1 MSVSRQELAAA
12 IGAGRVAEDP
22 ATGKPVSKITTT
34 QELVKLIGFCS
45 SKKANLVVKRSK
57 DFWAS
62 GSENGDVLL
71 DMGQL
76 NRSVRVDVNGLFV
89 SCGPGTAVA
98 ELIDELEKHGMT
110 LGALP
115 ASNEM
120 SVGEW
125 LLWRR
130 ASFGTIANGDVSNEI
145 RSVDLVLGDGKTLET
160 GYKAISNFATGYDL
174 NRLTVGSCG
183 AFGIPARI
191 HLFPRPMPPEIRLL
205 KYSLPADQ
213 LSAFLGKVSGIYD
226 VHDITISA
234 GVDSG
239 PNPVMRITILRAA
252 EANDEIEARIDE
264 IAEAHNTA
272 KLESERPSSFK
283 FLSKKGKFEFAD
295 EMVLPQKG
303 IPDLLEAMKASLAKT
318 ELEFTVL
325 TSGLCAV
332 RALVVPAKARLG
344 HADIDSAKRK
354 FQESAFTLGGFI
366 RDVNLWT
373 QDMQEGGASAF
384 CALKSAFDPRV
395 VTSKHVVGK
404 VSSQHAVGA
413 CARASSSRIGESAR
427 GIMRV
432 LPRKKGKLDDGLS
445 KKLVELMG
453 EDNVALDMFR
463 RTLYSHDLAP
473 LPKFISIP
481 FEVLPDAVVKPRN
494 VDDVQKLVEFAR
506 EHKIPIIPRGGASW
520 GFGGSVPNQGGIV
533 LDMSGMSKILEIDED
548 SRIAVCE
555 AAVTWL
561 NISEAAELKGLFL
574 PTYPASARIATV
586 GGWTNTGGAGT
597 GAYGAGTSV
606 QLIEHMQAVLGDG
619 RILNT
624 DVDGASGKGP
634 DLNALISGSEG
645 GLGIV
650 TKVAVRL
657 RPMPEEIRPLAYSFD
672 KLPAMGKPLREIAH
686 SQSLPYNVSFFDGN
700 YFDFVRLLGREA
712 PEVGSLLSITL
723 AGSAKSNEAEEAMI
737 DGIAEKGGG
746 KKEPEDVAV
755 HEWEERA
762 YEMRIRR
769 LGPGGALGEVVFP
782 MTAFSEMMK
791 SAAKIAKELKM
802 LSTLKGV
809 LIDRN
814 SVAFMPFYVA
824 DERYAIA
831 SLASMGFVKHIL
843 DRAVELG
850 GRGSGVGLWFAWN
863 LDNLHGELGGDIMRS
878 VKLTLDP
885 DDIVNPGKFIEM
897 RMRYGVGIPG
907 PLMAVGLDMLAM
919 VKKVFP
925 KTKIGGLPSGV

>member
-1 MSVSRQELAAA
+1 M
-12 IGAGRVAEDP
+12 
-22 ATGKPVSKITTT
+22 
-34 QELVKLIGFCS
+34 
-45 SKKANLVVKRSK
+45 
-57 DFWAS
+57 
-62 GSENGDVLL
+62 
-71 DMGQL
+71 
-76 NRSVRVDVNGLFV
+76 
-89 SCGPGTAVA
+89 
-98 ELIDELEKHGMT
+98 
-110 LGALP
+110 
-115 ASNEM
+115 
-120 SVGEW
+120 
-125 LLWRR
+125 
-130 ASFGTIANGDVSNEI
+130 
-145 RSVDLVLGDGKTLET
+145 
-160 GYKAISNFATGYDL
+160 
-174 NRLTVGSCG
+174 
-183 AFGIPARI
+183 
-191 HLFPRPMPPEIRLL
+191 
-205 KYSLPADQ
+205 
-213 LSAFLGKVSGIYD
+213 
-226 VHDITISA
+226 HDITISA

-850 GRGSGVGLWFAWN
+850 GRGSG
-863 LDNLHGELGGDIMRS
+863 
-878 VKLTLDP
+878 
-885 DDIVNPGKFIEM
+885 
-897 RMRYGVGIPG
+897 
-907 PLMAVGLDMLAM
+907 
-919 VKKVFP
+919 
-925 KTKIGGLPSGV
+925 